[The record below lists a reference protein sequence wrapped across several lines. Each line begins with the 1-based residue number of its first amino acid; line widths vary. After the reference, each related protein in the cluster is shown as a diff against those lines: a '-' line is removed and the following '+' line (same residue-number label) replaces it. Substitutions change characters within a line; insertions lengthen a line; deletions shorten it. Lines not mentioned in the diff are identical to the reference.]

1 MALSGTDVI
10 GQAKTGTGKTLGFG
24 LPLLERVTVPAD
36 VEAGRAAPEALT
48 DAPQALVVVPTREL
62 CQQVT
67 NDLLTA
73 GKVRNVRV
81 LAIYGGRAYEPQVEA
96 LKKGVDVIVGTPGR
110 LLDLAG
116 QKKLSL
122 KHIKSLVLDEA
133 DEMLDLGFL
142 PDVEKIINMLPARRQ
157 TMLFSATMPG
167 AVIGL
172 ARRYMSQP
180 THISATSPDDAGAT
194 VANTKQF
201 IYRAHNMDKP
211 EMVSRILQADGRGLV
226 MVFCRTKRTAADL
239 ADQLKQRG
247 FASGAV
253 HGDLGQGARE
263 QALRAFRNGKVDVLV
278 CTDVAARGIDVEGVT
293 HVINYQ
299 SPEEEKTYLHRIGRT
314 GRAGA
319 KGTAITLVDWD
330 DIPRWQLINKALDLG
345 FSDPPETYSTS
356 PHLYSDLGIPK
367 GTKGVLPR
375 SERTRAG
382 LDAEELED
390 LGEPGGRGGHARDDR
405 GGRGGRGGRGE
416 PRSADRERSA
426 RTTPRRR
433 RRMRGGAPVDADLS
447 ATTAPEAVTGPA
459 DSAADVDTDAAK
471 GPRTL
476 RRRRRT
482 RSGEPSRQPVTA
494 AATDAF
500 VEQTADNALVVS
512 EAAEVAQTA
521 EIAEA
526 PAKSRRRRTRKSA
539 EASAAPLET
548 AVVAEPVADEASVAK
563 PVTPVAEA
571 PVEERRRRTRKAASA
586 AETAVD
592 TAEGATEPA
601 AEATETKPRRTRKKA
616 ATASTATDTADTADT
631 ADAAGTK
638 PRRTRKAAV
647 AEPVEATGN
656 AETAVQAPEAAEAK
670 PRRTRKTAAS
680 KAETAVDTAEGT
692 ETKPRRRTRKAATT
706 EPVEATEATEATAGI
721 PAQASQEPEAVEA
734 KPRRTRKT
742 AASKAEAVVDTAEGT
757 ETKPRRRTRKAA
769 ATEATETAV
778 QAPEAAEAKPRRTRK
793 TAASK
798 AETAVD
804 TAEGTETKPRRRTR
818 KAATTEPVE
827 ATEAT
832 EATAGIPAQASQEPE
847 AAPRRRTR
855 KAAAKT
861 ESAVEAPDTAPDTA
875 EAKPKARRTRKAATA
890 ATRSAETGES

>member
-1 MALSGTDVI
+1 MTLPVALSGSDVI

-36 VEAGRAAPEALT
+36 VEAGRAQPEQLT

-116 QKKLSL
+116 QKKLNL
-122 KHIKSLVLDEA
+122 KHIRALVLDEA

-142 PDVEKIINMLPARRQ
+142 PDVEKIMNMLPARRQ

-180 THISATSPDDAGAT
+180 THIRATSPDGEGAT
-194 VANTKQF
+194 VANTAQF

-211 EMVSRILQADGRGLV
+211 ELVARILQADGRGLA

-239 ADQLKQRG
+239 ADQLQQRG

-299 SPEEEKTYLHRIGRT
+299 SPEDEKTYLHRIGRT

-319 KGTAITLVDWD
+319 KGIAITLVDWD

-345 FSDPPETYSTS
+345 FNDPPETYSTS
-356 PHLYSDLGIPK
+356 PHLFEELKIPA

-382 LDAEELED
+382 LAAEQVED
-390 LGEPGGRGGHARDDR
+390 LGETGGRGGPR
-405 GGRGGRGGRGE
+405 GRSGRAAAPAPAVE
-416 PRSADRERSA
+416 RERERERPA
-426 RTTPRRR
+426 RTPRRR
-433 RRMRGGAPVDADLS
+433 RRTRNGAPMDEASTSPEVTTES
-447 ATTAPEAVTGPA
+447 AEAPATGE
-459 DSAADVDTDAAK
+459 
-471 GPRTL
+471 PRTP

-482 RSGEPSRQPVTA
+482 RNGASDQVAAPQTVTEPSPAPAETAVTTA
-494 AATDAF
+494 A
-500 VEQTADNALVVS
+500 
-512 EAAEVAQTA
+512 VATA
-521 EIAEA
+521 EGVTTEA
-526 PAKSRRRRTRKSA
+526 VTDEPAKPRRRRTRKPADTVEATA
-539 EASAAPLET
+539 ES
-548 AVVAEPVADEASVAK
+548 VVAEAVAITESAVE
-563 PVTPVAEA
+563 TPA
-571 PVEERRRRTRKAASA
+571 PRRRTRKATA
-586 AETAVD
+586 ATVEAD
-592 TAEGATEPA
+592 IPAEAA
-601 AEATETKPRRTRKKA
+601 AEAP
-616 ATASTATDTADTADT
+616 
-631 ADAAGTK
+631 TK
-638 PRRTRKAAV
+638 PRRTRKAATPK
-647 AEPVEATGN
+647 AEATPDAT
-656 AETAVQAPEAAEAK
+656 AEAALDTAEAAEA
-670 PRRTRKTAAS
+670 
-680 KAETAVDTAEGT
+680 
-692 ETKPRRRTRKAATT
+692 
-706 EPVEATEATEATAGI
+706 
-721 PAQASQEPEAVEA
+721 
-734 KPRRTRKT
+734 
-742 AASKAEAVVDTAEGT
+742 
-757 ETKPRRRTRKAA
+757 KPRRRTRKAA
-769 ATEATETAV
+769 ATA
-778 QAPEAAEAKPRRTRK
+778 
-793 TAASK
+793 
-798 AETAVD
+798 
-804 TAEGTETKPRRRTR
+804 
-818 KAATTEPVE
+818 PVE
-827 ATEAT
+827 AD
-832 EATAGIPAQASQEPE
+832 IPAQTAEEP

-855 KAAAKT
+855 KATAAT
-861 ESAVEAPDTAPDTA
+861 VEADIPAEAATEAPTKPRRTRKAVASATEEAAPEATAP
-875 EAKPKARRTRKAATA
+875 KQRRTRKAATA
-890 ATRSAETGES
+890 TAEADIPAQPAESTDPKPRRRTRKATATTEPGEG